1 MERKQMTFFRSFWEA
16 IKSLPDEERLAC
28 YDAILT
34 YAFDGTEPKLTGAA
48 LAIFIMAKPV
58 LDVSKRRGESGAI
71 GGKNGTG
78 ESKARSKPQAN
89 RKQNASKPQ
98 AVPSLGE
105 GEGIGIG
112 VGIGEGKGNILSIGG
127 GCLEETL
134 DKDYR
139 TQMPPKERGVF

>member
-16 IKSLPDEERLAC
+16 IKSLPEEERLAC

-58 LDVSKRRGESGAI
+58 LDVSKRRGESGSI

-78 ESKARSKPQAN
+78 ESKARSKTQAN
-89 RKQNASKPQ
+89 RKQTTSKPQ
-98 AVPSLGE
+98 AIPSLGE
-105 GEGIGIG
+105 GIG
-112 VGIGEGKGNILSIGG
+112 VGVGEGIGNILSIGG
-127 GCLEETL
+127 GCIEETL

-139 TQMPPKERGVF
+139 GQLPPRKRGVGFD

>member
-16 IKSLPDEERLAC
+16 IKSLPEEERLAC

-58 LDVSKRRGESGAI
+58 LDVSKRRGESGSI

-78 ESKARSKPQAN
+78 ESKARSNPQAN
-89 RKQNASKPQ
+89 RKQTASKMQ
-98 AVPSLGE
+98 AIPSLGE
-105 GEGIGIG
+105 GVGEGVGVGEGI
-112 VGIGEGKGNILSIGG
+112 GNILSIGG

-139 TQMPPKERGVF
+139 TTMPPKERGVF